1 MYAYKNKNGICF
13 FHRKV
18 VHPDDEVSIEFTM
31 LPRRLGDRMIY
42 ATFSADECADFEGET
57 TTFVVSKGDWEKEE
71 EKKEEKE
78 EKEEEKVEDEKVED
92 EKMEEEKVE
101 KEETAETDGAGEERM
116 EEGGESAAANET
128 EEPVENGAPAGEA
141 Q

>member
-1 MYAYKNKNGICF
+1 
-13 FHRKV
+13 
-18 VHPDDEVSIEFTM
+18 
-31 LPRRLGDRMIY
+31 MIY

-78 EKEEEKVEDEKVED
+78 EKEEEEKVED
-92 EKMEEEKVE
+92 EKMEDEKVEEEKVE
-101 KEETAETDGAGEERM
+101 KEETETGGAGEERM

-128 EEPVENGAPAGEA
+128 EEPVENGAPDGEA

>member
-1 MYAYKNKNGICF
+1 MLIRTKTVLVF
-13 FHRKV
+13 FYRKV
-18 VHPDDEVSIEFTM
+18 VHPDDEVSVEFTM

-71 EKKEEKE
+71 EEKVEKKEEKE
-78 EKEEEKVEDEKVED
+78 EKEAEEKMEDEKVE
-92 EKMEEEKVE
+92 EEKVE
-101 KEETAETDGAGEERM
+101 REETETDGAGEERM

-128 EEPVENGAPAGEA
+128 EEPVENGAPDAEA

>member
-1 MYAYKNKNGICF
+1 
-13 FHRKV
+13 
-18 VHPDDEVSIEFTM
+18 M

-78 EKEEEKVEDEKVED
+78 EKEEERVEEEKAAD

-101 KEETAETDGAGEERM
+101 KEETETDGAGGAGEENM
-116 EEGGESAAANET
+116 EEGGESAAANE
-128 EEPVENGAPAGEA
+128 EPVENGAPDGEA